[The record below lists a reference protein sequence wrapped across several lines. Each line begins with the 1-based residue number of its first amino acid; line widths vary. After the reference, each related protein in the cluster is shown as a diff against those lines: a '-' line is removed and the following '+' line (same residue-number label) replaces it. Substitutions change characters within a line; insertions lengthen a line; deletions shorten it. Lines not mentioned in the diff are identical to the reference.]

1 MLQATVTKHILNF
14 KQASGTSRGVLHQKP
29 SWFFKIFDDKNPQTF
44 GLGECS
50 IIPGLSPDDNSN
62 LESFI
67 HKVTENI
74 NAFIADKNAL
84 IPFPSVQFAI
94 ETALLDLE
102 NNGRRLLFPT
112 SFTKGRDSIKINGL
126 IWMGSV
132 EFMRTQIKEKIEEGY
147 LCIKLKIGSL
157 NFDKEISILKEIRSQ
172 FSQEK
177 IELRLDANGAF
188 SPTDALEKLKR
199 LSDFHIHSIEQPIKA
214 GQYEKMAK
222 LCQQTP
228 IPIAL
233 DEELIGINKPEAK
246 RKLLAEI
253 KPQYIILKP
262 SLLGGF
268 DKSSEWIK
276 TATEHQIGWWVTSAL
291 ESNIGLNA
299 IAQWTYQLN
308 NSMPQGLGTGKLFSN
323 NIPSPL
329 QIKDAKLFYLPK
341 NNWNLNQI
349 IR

>member
-1 MLQATVTKHILNF
+1 MLLATVTKHILIF

-50 IIPGLSPDDNSN
+50 IIPGLSPDDSSN
-62 LESFI
+62 LEPFI
-67 HKVTENI
+67 QKVSKNI
-74 NAFIADKNAL
+74 NAYIDDKNAL
-84 IPFPSVQFAI
+84 LRFPSVQFAI
-94 ETALLDLE
+94 ETALLDLG
-102 NNGRRLLFPT
+102 NNGHKLLYPST
-112 SFTKGRDSIKINGL
+112 FTEGKDSIKINGL
-126 IWMGSV
+126 IWMGSK
-132 EFMRTQIKEKIEEGY
+132 EFMRKQIREKIEEGY
-147 LCIKLKIGSL
+147 KCIKLKIGSL
-157 NFDKEISILKEIRSQ
+157 NFEEEISFLKEIRIQ
-172 FSQEK
+172 FRPEV

-188 SPTDALEKLKR
+188 HPANALEKLKR
-199 LSDFHIHSIEQPIKA
+199 LSEFQIHSIEQPIKV
-214 GQYEKMAK
+214 GQIEKMAN
-222 LCQQTP
+222 LCVQTP
-228 IPIAL
+228 IPIAI
-233 DEELIGINKPEAK
+233 DEELIGINKPATK
-246 RKLLAEI
+246 HKLLAEI

-276 TATEHQIGWWVTSAL
+276 IATENQIGWWVTSAL

-308 NSMPQGLGTGKLFSN
+308 NPMPQGIGTGKLFSN

-329 QIKDAKLFYLPK
+329 QIKDAKLFYLPEK
-341 NNWNLNQI
+341 NWNLNQI

>member
-1 MLQATVTKHILNF
+1 MLQATITKHILNF

-50 IIPGLSPDDNSN
+50 IIPGLSPDDSSD
-62 LESFI
+62 LEPFI
-67 HKVTENI
+67 HKVSENI

-84 IPFPSVQFAI
+84 LTFPSVQFAI
-94 ETALLDLE
+94 ETALLDLG
-102 NNGRRLLFPT
+102 NNGHKLLYPST
-112 SFTKGRDSIKINGL
+112 FTEGKDSIKINGL
-126 IWMGSV
+126 IWMGTK
-132 EFMRTQIKEKIEEGY
+132 EFMHKQIREKIEEGY
-147 LCIKLKIGSL
+147 NCIKLKIGSL
-157 NFDKEISILKEIRSQ
+157 DFEEEISLLKEIRIQ
-172 FSQEK
+172 FSPEI

-188 SPTDALEKLKR
+188 HPENALEKLKR
-199 LSDFHIHSIEQPIKA
+199 LSEFQVHSIEQPIKA
-214 GQYEKMAK
+214 GQIEEMAN
-222 LCQQTP
+222 LCEQTP

-233 DEELIGINKPEAK
+233 DEELIGINKMEAK

-276 TATEHQIGWWVTSAL
+276 IATEHQIGWWVTSAL

-329 QIKDAKLFYLPK
+329 QIKDAKLFYLPE

-349 IR
+349 I